1 MTEHSKTTDNGELPA
16 QALMKRLEE
25 RQEEKKSLAEK
36 AHRTGALVHGIML
49 GINNVFGLIS
59 STLTAY
65 KEVPVIGFA
74 LQMVALVPQA
84 ISTLANPEASIPAK
98 IFAGG
103 LLAAIT
109 SLSVT
114 AFVLG
119 AAPAAIIGLVVAS
132 LAGVMQGLE
141 LIGKVMEKLNATK
154 TYEHVKAFNNL
165 IKSGCENPN
174 TTIPDSND
182 FNEDFAIRS
191 VELSFF
197 SNKRLAEIEQE
208 QAIKKEQV
216 SAFVDSNIKDM
227 GSVEGL
233 KKLRDQYKE
242 QPAPPLFNE
251 LIDLETEKLQIIN
264 ERAFVEQVVDKKNI
278 VIEPDSAADKLKN
291 LYLLRKERLTDLTA
305 KIAVLNQSAP
315 DKESSSELL
324 DDILKLQKKII
335 KIDSKIEEITKP
347 AKNIKLAHLVGNE
360 KLART
365 FTNFALSGVGI
376 VFSVMAV
383 LLVVGSVAAPPFVL
397 PIMAG
402 FGIGLAAFGVIK
414 WAMEKS
420 ADMADEE
427 NKIKQEQKQ
436 GESILDEA
444 IDGYQHQQSKE
455 HSHTGS
461 CSYSKHMKDLLET
474 IAEPQPQSHK
484 ASQDATHSA
493 EVKPEPYAPVL
504 VEDSDIESDVS
515 ESQTFK
521 L

>member
-1 MTEHSKTTDNGELPA
+1 MTEHSQTKNNNDPPA

-25 RQEEKKSLAEK
+25 RKEEKKSLAEK
-36 AHRTGALVHGIML
+36 AHRTGTLIHAIMQ
-49 GINNVFGLIS
+49 GINNIFSLMS
-59 STLTAY
+59 SALTAY

-84 ISTLANPEASIPAK
+84 VSTLTNPDASIPAK
-98 IFAGG
+98 IFAGS

-109 SLSVT
+109 SLSIT

-141 LIGKVMEKLNATK
+141 LIGKVFEKLNATK
-154 TYEHVKAFNNL
+154 THEHVKAFNNL

-174 TTIPDSND
+174 TIPDSND

-216 SAFVDSNIKDM
+216 NAFVDSNIKDM
-227 GSVEGL
+227 GSLEGL

-251 LIDLETEKLQIIN
+251 LIDLETEKLQIIS

-278 VIEPDSAADKLKN
+278 IIEPDSAADKLKN
-291 LYLLRKERLTDLTA
+291 LYLLREERLTDLTA
-305 KIAVLNQSAP
+305 KIAVLNQSP
-315 DKESSSELL
+315 PEKEASTELL

-347 AKNIKLAHLVGNE
+347 AEKIKLAHLLGNE

-365 FTNFALSGVGI
+365 FTNFALSGAGI
-376 VFSVMAV
+376 LFSVMAV

-427 NKIKQEQKQ
+427 NKIKQDQKQ
-436 GESILDEA
+436 GESILNEA

-461 CSYSKHMKDLLET
+461 CSYSKHMKDLLQT

-484 ASQDATHSA
+484 ASQVATHSS
-493 EVKPEPYAPVL
+493 EVKPEPHAPVL
-504 VEDSDIESDVS
+504 VEDNPIESDVA
-515 ESQTFK
+515 ESQTLKF
-521 L
+521 